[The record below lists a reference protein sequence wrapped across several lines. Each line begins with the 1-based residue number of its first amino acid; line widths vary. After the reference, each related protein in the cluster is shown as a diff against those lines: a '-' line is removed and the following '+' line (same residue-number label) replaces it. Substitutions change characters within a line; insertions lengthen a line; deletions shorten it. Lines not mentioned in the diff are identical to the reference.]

1 MMEKNLER
9 LFLQI
14 RTDKFYFLK
23 FILEAYDGMAILSSS
38 GISSSCIESRE
49 IISENFFWVLSFNVE
64 SLVVSIVISFSC
76 CSTEDVSVVS
86 ANPWEKHQNMMK
98 MHTKLINLL

>member
-1 MMEKNLER
+1 MMEKNLEC

-38 GISSSCIESRE
+38 GIRKDIVLVRYPSEMRYD
-49 IISENFFWVLSFNVE
+49 IIQLLSDIALN
-64 SLVVSIVISFSC
+64 L
-76 CSTEDVSVVS
+76 
-86 ANPWEKHQNMMK
+86 NPYKKNS
-98 MHTKLINLL
+98 

>member
-38 GISSSCIESRE
+38 GIQKNIVLIRYP
-49 IISENFFWVLSFNVE
+49 SEMRHDLMQLLSD
-64 SLVVSIVISFSC
+64 IAVIL
-76 CSTEDVSVVS
+76 
-86 ANPWEKHQNMMK
+86 NPYKK
-98 MHTKLINLL
+98 